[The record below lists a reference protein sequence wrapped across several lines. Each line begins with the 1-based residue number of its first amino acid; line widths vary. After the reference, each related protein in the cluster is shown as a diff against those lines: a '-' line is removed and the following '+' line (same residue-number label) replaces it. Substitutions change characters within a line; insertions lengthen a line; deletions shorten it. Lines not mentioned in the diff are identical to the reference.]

1 MDEPTDPD
9 HVWIVDELAAEGVMV
24 RSLSD
29 IAWQHPHPDA
39 IPVLLK
45 AIDRPIDGWTKMLA
59 LGVLGK
65 PWAARESFPHILRI
79 FNTTDFTR
87 SWSPQS
93 VEEHRRASFDENV
106 VARIA
111 HAPAKDLWPQIL
123 EYARRPDLG
132 YMAAFFLRRA
142 GKFRTHADEVL
153 MLYDELVG
161 SDWKA
166 IEVSIA
172 EGLRLLGDPR
182 GVAILMRVKDHNST
196 ILREKARTLDRLQG
210 RD

>member
-1 MDEPTDPD
+1 VGSSGIISAHTPD
-9 HVWIVDELAAEGVMV
+9 L
-24 RSLSD
+24 
-29 IAWQHPHPDA
+29 QHDGLFA
-39 IPVLLK
+39 I
-45 AIDRPIDGWTKMLA
+45 
-59 LGVLGK
+59 
-65 PWAARESFPHILRI
+65 
-79 FNTTDFTR
+79 
-87 SWSPQS
+87 
-93 VEEHRRASFDENV
+93 V
-106 VARIA
+106 VASVGRRTSQGLVRRERGGE
-111 HAPAKDLWPQIL
+111 DRPQIL

-132 YMAAFFLRRA
+132 YMSAFFLRRA